1 MSFSFSWEHRIERA
15 QQLAEE
21 SSHAKQILAF
31 YAEILKWQHALF
43 TQLSVTHRQ
52 SLTGAFERDV
62 GIILEHFGSL
72 LNLVSRHGSE
82 SLSAQADRL
91 NTANDKWRGLL
102 TAWWNGE
109 SPAPNSFFAKVC
121 LQPYLELLAQLN
133 IPLIDSQIDK
143 GSEGEQ
149 PNRHCPFCGR
159 KPLLA
164 ILSDDP
170 SISAP
175 IAGGMEG
182 GRRFLMCGDCLTLW
196 HFPRIACPSCLE
208 SDPHKLPYYI
218 AEEYPNLRVDS
229 CETCKHYLKTID
241 MMKDRRLIPPVDE
254 LAAIPLDLWAV
265 EQGYIKIQQNLAGI

>member
-1 MSFSFSWEHRIERA
+1 MPFSFSWEHRIERA

-43 TQLSVTHRQ
+43 THLSVTYKQ

-82 SLSAQADRL
+82 SLSTQADRL
-91 NTANDKWRGLL
+91 NMANAKWRGLL
-102 TAWWNGE
+102 IDWWNGE
-109 SPAPNSFFAKVC
+109 SSTPDSFFAKVC

-143 GSEGEQ
+143 RPESEQ
-149 PNRHCPFCGR
+149 PHRLCPFCGR

-175 IAGGMEG
+175 LAGGMESG
-182 GRRFLMCGDCLTLW
+182 GRFLMCGDCLTVW
-196 HFPRIACPSCLE
+196 HFPRIACPNCPE
-208 SDPHKLPYYI
+208 TDPQKLSYYV
-218 AEEYPNLRVDS
+218 AEEYPNIRVDS
-229 CETCKHYLKTID
+229 CDTCKHYLKTFD
-241 MMKDRRLIPPVDE
+241 LMKDRRLIPLVDE

-265 EQGYIKIQQNLAGI
+265 EQGYIKIQKNLASI